1 MKNNKGFT
9 LVELLAVISILAII
23 MIIAVP
29 AVQNAFY
36 KAKAGISKINENNL
50 KEAGK
55 TVATEIMYCDPSDKD
70 LITFLK
76 TESSNNITDCGKA
89 KTKLYSTE
97 GIDLKLQDLI
107 EAGYFDDTSKN
118 CTSPNGKGLNI
129 KADNTNEVITVTL
142 DPDITC
148 KK

>member
-1 MKNNKGFT
+1 MAIKEVLNYQKNIIYIVKIIADVYIVKEQIMKNNKGFT

-70 LITFLK
+70 LITF
-76 TESSNNITDCGKA
+76 
-89 KTKLYSTE
+89 
-97 GIDLKLQDLI
+97 
-107 EAGYFDDTSKN
+107 
-118 CTSPNGKGLNI
+118 
-129 KADNTNEVITVTL
+129 
-142 DPDITC
+142 
-148 KK
+148 